1 MAVAH
6 RGGRAV
12 SARIALIV
20 LGLML
25 GGYGAV
31 LVWENPPV
39 IIMRIVVWA
48 LVGVVLHD
56 LVFAPVCVAL
66 GFAAR
71 RLIPGK
77 WWPPIAL
84 AAFCSVVLVF
94 LAIPV
99 YGKPG
104 LRPDNMTV
112 LDRNYPLGLW
122 ISLGV
127 VWACVPL
134 YYLAAQLR
142 MRAGRGNTAFHAPG
156 VEIDTRAVDHLRGQ
170 RSHSPHVNLGD
181 STQQL
186 PVRQD
191 EVVEQKRPDDVEPEP
206 PAL

>member
-1 MAVAH
+1 MAVAD
-6 RGGRAV
+6 RGRAV
-12 SARIALIV
+12 RIV
-20 LGLML
+20 LVVLGVVL

-31 LVWENPPV
+31 LLWENPPV
-39 IIMRIVVWA
+39 IIMRILVWA

-77 WWPPIAL
+77 WWPPVAV
-84 AAFCSVVLVF
+84 AVFCSVVLVF

-104 LRPDNMTV
+104 MRPDNMTV

-142 MRAGRGNTAFHAPG
+142 MRVGRDAPS
-156 VEIDTRAVDHLRGQ
+156 VEIDTRTVDHRRSK

-186 PVRQD
+186 PVGQD
-191 EVVEQKRPDDVEPEP
+191 EVVEQERTDDVERQP
-206 PAL
+206 PTV